1 MLDSI
6 AGQLHNHR
14 SENDNSGVKDVKWA
28 KKETIT
34 PGARGEGDDLGG
46 DGADEGEGVRTQ
58 GSALLLVHEG
68 RTAWRTKLRRSPNC
82 LRWLKKKKSRTAR
95 LFVDNER
102 FRCPREELKCGL
114 TRSTREMTTASTGP
128 ANNIDP
134 GQTFRQ
140 KKVPMPAQ
148 LVSVTLDVA
157 LQST

>member
-1 MLDSI
+1 M
-6 AGQLHNHR
+6 GQERDDH
-14 SENDNSGVKDVKWA
+14 S
-28 KKETIT
+28 
-34 PGARGEGDDLGG
+34 RGEGDDLGG
-46 DGADEGEGVRTQ
+46 DGADEGEGGKRTQ
-58 GSALLLVHEG
+58 GSALLLEG

-82 LRWLKKKKSRTAR
+82 LRWLKKKSRTAR

-140 KKVPMPAQ
+140 KKVPMPVQ
-148 LVSVTLDVA
+148 LVPVTLDVA